1 MKNIYFSLLAIVVFI
16 PQSCTSSTHVQVLKP
31 ADINLPDSIQKFAIG
46 NRSLPAEGQ
55 KLGNI
60 VEGLFSGEGIGLDK
74 RASGSAVVGLT
85 NGLAKSPR
93 YDVTQINEQ
102 LYGTGTSQM
111 PAPIEWSEVERLCQN
126 ANSDALILLETFD
139 TDSKRSFDTKIR
151 KRKVNDEYVEYTEH
165 IANLDMRVTTGWRI
179 YHPAS
184 RQILDNHVFEDH
196 KGFTGRADNQ
206 ELAIAKLPGKEQGA
220 REAGIVAGESYA
232 VRISP
237 MWMDVHR
244 DYFTKGSADMKM
256 ASRRARS
263 NDWVGAA
270 QIWRKLGDA
279 SANMKVKKRACY
291 NMALACE
298 IEGNLDLAI
307 EWAKKARDLG
317 MNRAINRINQLE
329 QRKADD
335 ARANDQMN

>member
-1 MKNIYFSLLAIVVFI
+1 MKNIYFSLLVLVVI
-16 PQSCTSSTHVQVLKP
+16 ILQSCTSSTQVQVLKP

-55 KLGNI
+55 QLGNI
-60 VEGLFSGEGIGLDK
+60 VEGIFSGEEIGLDK

-102 LYGTGTSQM
+102 LYATGTSQM
-111 PAPIEWSEVERLCQN
+111 PAPLDWSEVERLCQTT
-126 ANSDALILLETFD
+126 NSDALILLETFD
-139 TDSKRSFDTKIR
+139 TDSKRTFDTRIR
-151 KRKVNDEYVEYTEH
+151 KRKVNDEMVEYTEH
-165 IANLDMRVTTGWRI
+165 QANLDMRVTTGWRI
-179 YHPAS
+179 YYPKTS
-184 RQILDNHVFEDH
+184 QIMDNHVFEDH
-196 KGFTGRADNQ
+196 KGFTGKADNQ
-206 ELAIAKLPGKEQGA
+206 ELAIARLPGKDQGA
-220 REAGIVAGESYA
+220 REAGIIAGESYA

-237 MWMDVHR
+237 MWIDVHR
-244 DYFTKGSADMKM
+244 DYYTKGSADMKM
-256 ASRRARS
+256 ATRRARS

-270 QIWRKLGDA
+270 QVWKKLGES
-279 SANMKVKKRACY
+279 SANKKVKKRACY

-298 IEGNLDLAI
+298 VEGNLDLAI

-317 MNRAINRINQLE
+317 MNKAITRINQLE